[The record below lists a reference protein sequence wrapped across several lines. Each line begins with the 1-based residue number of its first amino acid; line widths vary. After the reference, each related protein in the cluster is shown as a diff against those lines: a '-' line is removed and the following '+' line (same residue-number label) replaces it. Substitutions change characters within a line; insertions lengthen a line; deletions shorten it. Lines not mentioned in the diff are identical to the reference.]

1 MTWIIIAY
9 LLVLVFL
16 SANRTRFPDRLSLR
30 LAWTWFALIPIS
42 HFVFAIFQATN
53 IRDPR
58 DLALVEIWSNG
69 FEWLL
74 LGVSM
79 IFLKDVIASTQSS
92 APPVQG

>member
-1 MTWIIIAY
+1 
-9 LLVLVFL
+9 
-16 SANRTRFPDRLSLR
+16 
-30 LAWTWFALIPIS
+30 
-42 HFVFAIFQATN
+42 VFAIFQATN
-53 IRDPR
+53 IHDPR

-79 IFLKDVIASTQSS
+79 IFLKDAIAPAKVG